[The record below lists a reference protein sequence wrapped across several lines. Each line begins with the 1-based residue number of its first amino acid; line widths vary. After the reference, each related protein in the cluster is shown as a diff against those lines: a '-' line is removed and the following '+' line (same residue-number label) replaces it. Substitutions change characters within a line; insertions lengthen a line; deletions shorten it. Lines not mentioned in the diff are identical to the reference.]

1 VGRLRLLAIAAVF
14 GGLAASA
21 ESVLRAGDAD
31 QGIATPYEIGPGDVI
46 QVTVLGQ
53 ASFSGEFTV
62 GADGIMPYPFLG
74 KVKAAEMSPAELE
87 RKLTTLLSEGYLKRP
102 QIAVTVKQYR
112 SQKVYVTG
120 EVKTPGPYG
129 LRPERTLLSL
139 LQDVG
144 ELNPTAGHELIVVRQ
159 PPMPPA
165 PEPWPSP
172 SPVAEGGGTEPAP
185 EASPSP
191 SPSPLPM
198 PRPGPALPGE
208 VPGSTVF
215 RINLRELRAGY
226 PDRDI
231 HLQVGDTVYVPKASQ
246 VYVTGHVARPG
257 SFRYEEGQTVFQ
269 VLALAGG
276 VTERGSEKGVRLI
289 RMVDG
294 KRRELKP
301 RPTDVVQAEDTIHV
315 PERFF

>member
-1 VGRLRLLAIAAVF
+1 VCAA
-14 GGLAASA
+14 AAPEA
-21 ESVLRAGDAD
+21 
-31 QGIATPYEIGPGDVI
+31 YEIGPGDVL

-53 ASFSGEFTV
+53 APFSGEFTV

-74 KVKAAEMSPAELE
+74 KVKASELSPAELE
-87 RKLTTLLSEGYLKRP
+87 RKLTTLLSEGYLRRP
-102 QIAVTVKQYR
+102 QVSVTVKQYR

-120 EVKTPGPYG
+120 EVKSPGPYG

-144 ELNPTAGHELIVVRQ
+144 ELAPTAGHEVVVVRQ

-165 PEPWPSP
+165 
-172 SPVAEGGGTEPAP
+172 AEPAP
-185 EASPSP
+185 WPDDADENGDVDPSP
-191 SPSPLPM
+191 APSTSPVPM

-208 VPGSTVF
+208 VPGSEIF

-231 HLQVGDTVYVPKASQ
+231 RLQVGDTVHFPKAAQ

-257 SFRYEEGQTVFQ
+257 TFRFEEGQTVFQ
-269 VLALAGG
+269 VLAMAGG
-276 VTERGSEKGVRLI
+276 VTERGAEKGVRLV
-289 RMVDG
+289 RLVDG
-294 KRRELKP
+294 KRKELKAK
-301 RPTDVVQAEDTIHV
+301 PTDIVQAEDTLHV